1 MTTMTTIINQILAL
15 TASNV
20 KSLHRR
26 KWMSLSL
33 VFSVAMVVTVLLGFL
48 AMSNGFRLSLLQAG
62 SPDIAIGLGKG
73 AATELGSRIDISQLH
88 YLDGADGIATNV
100 KGVALIS
107 PEMVV
112 PVDIQQKAGGSSAT
126 LSLRGIGPFG
136 LDVRPNVRIVSGR
149 TFTPGASEIVV
160 GRRLSRDYKGLDIG
174 EQLTLGTSKW
184 TVVGIFDADGSAF
197 ESEMLGDLD
206 VVRTLFDQPNLVQ
219 SIRVKLASPQAL
231 PALQSMAASMPQIA
245 LTLRS
250 EQDYFAALAE
260 RTSKL
265 ILLLGWP
272 LAVIMAVGA
281 AVGAMTTMFSSVSD
295 RSTEIATVRAI
306 GFSRRAAFA
315 STWIEAMILTALGCL
330 SGIAISYL
338 VLNGWSAST
347 MSLDRTQ
354 IGFQLILSPPLI
366 VKAAVLALAIGAI
379 GGAVPAIAATRIPL
393 RLAMSGRT

>member
-1 MTTMTTIINQILAL
+1 VTTMMTIINQILAL
-15 TASNV
+15 TASNL

-48 AMSNGFRLSLLQAG
+48 AMSNGFRLSLMQAG

-88 YLDGADGIATNV
+88 YLDGAGGFATNA

-112 PVDIQQKAGGSSAT
+112 PVDIQQKSGVSSAT

-136 LDVRPNVRIVSGR
+136 LEVRPNVRIVSGR
-149 TFTPGASEIVV
+149 TFTPGTSEIVV
-160 GRRLSRDYKGLDIG
+160 GRRLSLDYKGLDIG
-174 EQLTLGTSKW
+174 EKLTLGTSKW
-184 TVVGIFDADGSAF
+184 TVVGIFDAGGSAF
-197 ESEMLGDLD
+197 ESEMLGDLG
-206 VVRTLFDQPNLVQ
+206 VVQTLFDRPNQIQ

-231 PALQSMAASMPQIA
+231 PALQSMAAGMPQIA

-281 AVGAMTTMFSSVSD
+281 AVGAMTTMSSSVSD
-295 RSTEIATVRAI
+295 RSTEIATARAI

-338 VLNGWSAST
+338 LLNGWSAST

-366 VKAAVLALAIGAI
+366 GKAAVLALAIGAI

>member
-1 MTTMTTIINQILAL
+1 MTTIINQILAL

-88 YLDGADGIATNV
+88 YLDGADGIATNA

-338 VLNGWSAST
+338 VFNGWSAST

-366 VKAAVLALAIGAI
+366 VKAAVVALAIGAI

>member
-73 AATELGSRIDISQLH
+73 AATEPGSRIDISQLH
-88 YLDGADGIATNV
+88 YLDGADGIATNA

-149 TFTPGASEIVV
+149 TFTLGASEIVV

>member
-1 MTTMTTIINQILAL
+1 MTNIINQILAL
-15 TASNV
+15 AASNV

-33 VFSVAMVVTVLLGFL
+33 IFSVAMVVTVLLGFL
-48 AMSNGFRLSLLQAG
+48 AMSNGFRLSLMQAG

-88 YLDGADGIATNV
+88 YLDGAVGIATNA
-100 KGVALIS
+100 KGAALIS

-112 PVDIQQKAGGSSAT
+112 PVDIPQKAGGSSAT

-136 LDVRPNVRIVSGR
+136 LDVRPNVRITSGR
-149 TFTPGASEIVV
+149 SFTPGTSEIVV

-184 TVVGIFDADGSAF
+184 TVVGIFDAGGSAF
-197 ESEMLGDLD
+197 ESEILGDLQ
-206 VVRTLFDQPNLVQ
+206 VVQTLFERPNLVQ
-219 SIRVKLASPQAL
+219 SVRVKLASPQAL

-245 LTLRS
+245 LTMRS

-338 VLNGWSAST
+338 MLNGWSAST

>member
-1 MTTMTTIINQILAL
+1 MTTIINQILAL

-73 AATELGSRIDISQLH
+73 AATEPGSRIDISQLH
-88 YLDGADGIATNV
+88 YLDGADGIATNA

>member
-1 MTTMTTIINQILAL
+1 MTTIINQILAL

-20 KSLHRR
+20 KSLYRR

-48 AMSNGFRLSLLQAG
+48 AMSNGFRLSLMQAG

-88 YLDGADGIATNV
+88 YLDGAAGIATNA

-112 PVDIQQKAGGSSAT
+112 PVDLQQKAGGSSAT

-136 LDVRPNVRIVSGR
+136 LDVRPNVRIASGR
-149 TFTPGASEIVV
+149 TFTPGTSEIVV
-160 GRRLSRDYKGLDIG
+160 GRRLSLDYKGLDIG

-184 TVVGIFDADGSAF
+184 TVVSIFDAGGSAF
-197 ESEMLGDLD
+197 ESEMLGDLS
-206 VVRTLFDQPNLVQ
+206 VVQTLFDRPNLVQ
-219 SIRVKLASPQAL
+219 SVRVKLASPQAL
-231 PALQSMAASMPQIA
+231 PALQSVAASVPQIA

-295 RSTEIATVRAI
+295 RSTEIATMRAI

-330 SGIAISYL
+330 SGIVISYL
-338 VLNGWSAST
+338 LLNGWSAST

-366 VKAAVLALAIGAI
+366 IKAAVLAMAIGAI

-393 RLAMSGRT
+393 RSAMSGRT

>member
-1 MTTMTTIINQILAL
+1 MTTIINQILAL

-62 SPDIAIGLGKG
+62 SPDIAIGLSKG

-88 YLDGADGIATNV
+88 YLDGADGIAINA
-100 KGVALIS
+100 KGAALIS

-112 PVDIQQKAGGSSAT
+112 PVDIQQKATGSSAT

-366 VKAAVLALAIGAI
+366 VKAAVVALAIGAI